1 MCFQLVE
8 GKAFLHRCDDAFNR
22 NDDLI
27 REDNQEDIPDHVP
40 EEFFRRYTD
49 TDSRPLT
56 PTPTVASG
64 RTRTSAG
71 GSLMNARR
79 CVTPELLF
87 TNIKERKQL
96 ILDLRR
102 SHSQETL
109 FWNASSELSPAPTHE
124 PWSQK
129 SDTTR
134 RKAIEKKKSI
144 ERPQQISPPLI
155 IRPEPE
161 PLEKEDSQTCI
172 NARDDE
178 DDDDEPRRR
187 GKKRKKSKTQS
198 AIQTSFQ
205 PNQDPETLIATLG
218 PDSPNLSTRP
228 SLIPD
233 IENEVHLQ
241 ATQVKFNTFN
251 IQEENR
257 SACFLDEES
266 LKILRRGL
274 NLDIVEN
281 TFECHVRFKNY
292 LYFI

>member
-1 MCFQLVE
+1 ME
-8 GKAFLHRCDDAFNR
+8 GKAFLHRCDEA
-22 NDDLI
+22 LI
-27 REDNQEDIPDHVP
+27 RGDEHVRDDNQEYIPDHVP

-79 CVTPELLF
+79 CVTPEPLF

-109 FWNASSELSPAPTHE
+109 FWNASSELSPAPTQE

-129 SDTTR
+129 NDTR
-134 RKAIEKKKSI
+134 RKAIIKKKSV

-155 IRPEPE
+155 VRPDPE

-198 AIQTSFQ
+198 AIQTSFR
-205 PNQDPETLIATLG
+205 PNQDPETQVATLG

-233 IENEVHLQ
+233 IDNEIVLQ
-241 ATQVKFNTFN
+241 TTQAKFNTFN
-251 IQEENR
+251 IHEENR
-257 SACFLDEES
+257 SACFLDEDS
-266 LKILRRGL
+266 LKVLRRGL
-274 NLDIVEN
+274 NLDMVEN
-281 TFECHVRFKNY
+281 TFECHVTFSY
-292 LYFI
+292 DF